1 MAPLPEGRNLFS
13 YRSFRPNEWLKPT
26 LSPWIFAFTAL
37 PPRPKRH
44 NIVNEPQSPY
54 SLSPVSSKSQKLLR
68 WSSLT
73 TTIMC
78 FVATYNWSQEP
89 EKGFAQDLQNSFQS
103 PGRSWAAGRLLP
115 QSGKCTHC
123 QICEEL
129 LRLSN
134 NLLARKRLT
143 GAVKMCWALDSEPVY
158 TFGQP
163 AQARY
168 HICGTNAVS
177 HLKNIGSIS
186 LVLGHPA
193 LWSHQRQWHSYVSL
207 MGRAGQL
214 CGSRHSQGLCP
225 GDCWKLFHGAPFRMS
240 GANIRLNIHILPQ
253 SLMSRSGTLQL
264 QNASMFCQVTA
275 PGDRSYCPSS
285 FVLSNLEVWSSP
297 LFSLGLEHWP
307 GMVICWAAAVG
318 TALFCREMS
327 ELQGLK

>member
-1 MAPLPEGRNLFS
+1 M
-13 YRSFRPNEWLKPT
+13 
-26 LSPWIFAFTAL
+26 LSVGLGACVYLWSACTSQVPHL
-37 PPRPKRH
+37 RH
-44 NIVNEPQSPY
+44 QCCQPFEEHRFD
-54 SLSPVSSKSQKLLR
+54 LS
-68 WSSLT
+68 
-73 TTIMC
+73 C
-78 FVATYNWSQEP
+78 
-89 EKGFAQDLQNSFQS
+89 
-103 PGRSWAAGRLLP
+103 
-115 QSGKCTHC
+115 
-123 QICEEL
+123 
-129 LRLSN
+129 
-134 NLLARKRLT
+134 
-143 GAVKMCWALDSEPVY
+143 
-158 TFGQP
+158 
-163 AQARY
+163 
-168 HICGTNAVS
+168 
-177 HLKNIGSIS
+177 
-186 LVLGHPA
+186 LGHPA

-264 QNASMFCQVTA
+264 PNASMFCQVTA

-327 ELQGLK
+327 ELQGLKWLD

>member
-1 MAPLPEGRNLFS
+1 MNLGQGKPREEVWERSWGRCQGLQPLNLLILVEGSHSSSFLHFWLFPGQNEILGSSIEDFKEASEERRAMAPLPEGRNLFS
-13 YRSFRPNEWLKPT
+13 YRSFRPNEWLKPK
-26 LSPWIFAFTAL
+26 LGPWIFAFTAL

-78 FVATYNWSQEP
+78 FVATYNWFQEP

-115 QSGKCTHC
+115 QSGECTHC

-134 NLLARKRLT
+134 TLLACKRLT

-163 AQARY
+163 AQVRY
-168 HICGTNAVS
+168 HICGTNTVS

-186 LVLGHPA
+186 LV
-193 LWSHQRQWHSYVSL
+193 
-207 MGRAGQL
+207 
-214 CGSRHSQGLCP
+214 
-225 GDCWKLFHGAPFRMS
+225 
-240 GANIRLNIHILPQ
+240 
-253 SLMSRSGTLQL
+253 
-264 QNASMFCQVTA
+264 
-275 PGDRSYCPSS
+275 
-285 FVLSNLEVWSSP
+285 
-297 LFSLGLEHWP
+297 
-307 GMVICWAAAVG
+307 
-318 TALFCREMS
+318 
-327 ELQGLK
+327 